1 MRLMARQTL
10 REAAGA
16 ALAQAGFESD
26 PRLRGAARRTL
37 DRMMEF
43 LKSPVGAKPWIRIG
57 NRQVLSP
64 DAFAP
69 SIYALQMLAHMPLF
83 RSEHYEGMELL
94 YRWLTRPLPRQEQMQ
109 VVGKKIV
116 PVPLLVMGDR
126 LPHRNAVEDDVPA
139 ALGWIELMARMG
151 FLRRNENWSK
161 MYERFVDD
169 CGRDGVWHPHKG
181 LAMPRSSNAVG
192 LVVVSARAVSC
203 GRRALGRRDVPH
215 RPDRALE
222 RPADRLDLSTR
233 LPPDQ
238 WFPAGR
244 ADITAAPA
252 DARRAVWRLRVLES
266 GRRERHSRVAA
277 PRLGNLGVPLAAQHC
292 GARRSGISGAC
303 AGPSGTR
310 AFRRSARRRG
320 ATRSRRSP
328 TTSRPSWMSSGWSA
342 PPSSRSRW
350 AAGSQLEL
358 ARRHRVTRLALFA
371 PVGFGDVLVD
381 AELATVP
388 ARNSGRDRAA
398 RAARSWSKSSSAAC
412 TERSAGSPNGT
423 STNTGRRRSS
433 RPSCRRRCRCCA
445 SSTGDRFTA
454 GDARRNRSFRRWSC
468 SARSTAPCD
477 P

>member
-1 MRLMARQTL
+1 MIDVARLGTRVSPQFQYLPFTFKPAVELAMAQSGDGVWNGAMLTAPSARSEGFEGVGTVHAVRRMLEYGWDKDSPPVYQARRVLFRLLAEDDDPELLFEFAPNPNAKSKPEEEMRLMARQTL

-16 ALAQAGFESD
+16 ALAQAGFEAD

-139 ALGWIELMARMG
+139 ALAWIELVARLG

-181 LAMPRSSNAVG
+181 LAMPRSSNAWVWSSYPLEPSRAGDERWADMTFRIG
-192 LVVVSARAVSC
+192 LIAR
-203 GRRALGRRDVPH
+203 L
-215 RPDRALE
+215 
-222 RPADRLDLSTR
+222 
-233 LPPDQ
+233 
-238 WFPAGR
+238 
-244 ADITAAPA
+244 
-252 DARRAVWRLRVLES
+252 S
-266 GRRERHSRVAA
+266 GR
-277 PRLGNLGVPLAAQHC
+277 PIDL
-292 GARRSGISGAC
+292 I
-303 AGPSGTR
+303 
-310 AFRRSARRRG
+310 
-320 ATRSRRSP
+320 
-328 TTSRPSWMSSGWSA
+328 
-342 PPSSRSRW
+342 
-350 AAGSQLEL
+350 
-358 ARRHRVTRLALFA
+358 
-371 PVGFGDVLVD
+371 
-381 AELATVP
+381 
-388 ARNSGRDRAA
+388 
-398 RAARSWSKSSSAAC
+398 
-412 TERSAGSPNGT
+412 
-423 STNTGRRRSS
+423 
-433 RPSCRRRCRCCA
+433 
-445 SSTGDRFTA
+445 
-454 GDARRNRSFRRWSC
+454 
-468 SARSTAPCD
+468 
-477 P
+477 